1 MCPPPRATV
10 PKKIIAIA
18 RRSPSTR
25 VTRARAKD
33 ADANE
38 TRGNESSIMG
48 VNDHDTFSGLAPL
61 HVAAKDGDLKK
72 LVEIMDDGAD
82 VNIRAC
88 GEVRVGRTNE
98 GVTLA
103 RGGVDARWNDG
114 TRAGGERGRNDGM
127 MNAIARIAK
136 PRSRDGETARGS
148 LVGRVSD

>member
-1 MCPPPRATV
+1 
-10 PKKIIAIA
+10 
-18 RRSPSTR
+18 
-25 VTRARAKD
+25 
-33 ADANE
+33 
-38 TRGNESSIMG
+38 
-48 VNDHDTFSGLAPL
+48 L

-88 GEVRVGRTNE
+88 GEVSVGRTNE

-103 RGGVDARWNDG
+103 RGVSTLDG
-114 TRAGGERGRNDGM
+114 TMGDARAGGGRRRNDGM

>member
-1 MCPPPRATV
+1 
-10 PKKIIAIA
+10 
-18 RRSPSTR
+18 
-25 VTRARAKD
+25 
-33 ADANE
+33 
-38 TRGNESSIMG
+38 MG

-103 RGGVDARWNDG
+103 RWVSTLDGTMGDAR
-114 TRAGGERGRNDGM
+114 GGGRRRNDGM
-127 MNAIARIAK
+127 MNAIARISA
-136 PRSRDGETARGS
+136 REAETARGS
-148 LVGRVSD
+148 LAGRVSD

>member
-1 MCPPPRATV
+1 MSPTEGNRSQKDHRDRAT
-10 PKKIIAIA
+10 IG
-18 RRSPSTR
+18 SPSTR

-38 TRGNESSIMG
+38 NHGNEPSIMG

-88 GEVRVGRTNE
+88 GEVSVGRTNE

-103 RGGVDARWNDG
+103 RGVSTLDGTMGDAR
-114 TRAGGERGRNDGM
+114 GGEE
-127 MNAIARIAK
+127 AK
-136 PRSRDGETARGS
+136 E
-148 LVGRVSD
+148 

>member
-1 MCPPPRATV
+1 MRSDPPRRIESHITTYTSHDSSMSPPQRETV

-33 ADANE
+33 DDANE
-38 TRGNESSIMG
+38 NHGNEPSIMG

-98 GVTLA
+98 GVTIA
-103 RGGVDARWNDG
+103 RGVSMLDGTMGDAREGD
-114 TRAGGERGRNDGM
+114 
-127 MNAIARIAK
+127 AK
-136 PRSRDGETARGS
+136 A
-148 LVGRVSD
+148 

>member
-1 MCPPPRATV
+1 MDSTRAIDPPRRIESHITTYTSHDSSMSPPSWATV

-33 ADANE
+33 DRANE
-38 TRGNESSIMG
+38 NHGNEPSIMG

-98 GVTLA
+98 GVTIA
-103 RGGVDARWNDG
+103 RGVSMLDGTMGDAREG
-114 TRAGGERGRNDGM
+114 A
-127 MNAIARIAK
+127 AK
-136 PRSRDGETARGS
+136 E
-148 LVGRVSD
+148 

>member
-1 MCPPPRATV
+1 M
-10 PKKIIAIA
+10 
-18 RRSPSTR
+18 
-25 VTRARAKD
+25 
-33 ADANE
+33 
-38 TRGNESSIMG
+38 
-48 VNDHDTFSGLAPL
+48 NDHDTFSGLAPL

-88 GEVRVGRTNE
+88 GEVRLGRRNE

-103 RGGVDARWNDG
+103 PGVSTLDGTMGDARGGG
-114 TRAGGERGRNDGM
+114 RGRNDGM

>member
-25 VTRARAKD
+25 VTRARAR
-33 ADANE
+33 DANANE
-38 TRGNESSIMG
+38 SDGNESFIMG

-88 GEVRVGRTNE
+88 GEVRLGRRNE
-98 GVTLA
+98 GVTLKRAGGCRRSMERWDA
-103 RGGVDARWNDG
+103 RGG
-114 TRAGGERGRNDGM
+114 GEG
-127 MNAIARIAK
+127 K
-136 PRSRDGETARGS
+136 E
-148 LVGRVSD
+148 